1 MKGGVQ
7 LREGVVRRKCSK
19 DICYCWVAGATPLLL
34 ATAFLISEGKD
45 WTRVVLD
52 CSSPSK

>member
-7 LREGVVRRKCSK
+7 LREGMVRRKCSK
-19 DICYCWVAGATPLLL
+19 DICYCWVDGATPLLL